1 MQRVSLRLLVTRP
14 HPQAGAWVAQL
25 QAVLD
30 SQAAVMPQG
39 DAARVRA
46 VALPLLAILDAP
58 DPAAVQAAWAQL
70 VATDTSPDTKPD
82 TTPQTTAAQAFN
94 GVMFVSPAAV
104 DAWMA
109 AKPPQASW
117 PVNTW
122 VAVPGPGTERAFRA
136 HGVATRVRE
145 VLGPK
150 IDAAQFDSDAL
161 WAAIGHRPWTG
172 QHILIVHGGAG
183 RELMAQRW
191 RDAGAN
197 VQQVQAYQRGVPRF
211 DADQQTT
218 LQHAMSQP
226 KQHLWL
232 FSSGEAAGHLAA
244 LAPGAP
250 WQVHTALCTHPA
262 IAERATAIGFG
273 TVQVCSPEVKALAQ
287 AARRLALDS
296 AR

>member
-1 MQRVSLRLLVTRP
+1 MQRVSVRLLVTRP
-14 HPQAGAWVAQL
+14 QPQADAWVAQL

-46 VALPLLAILDAP
+46 VAMPLLAIQEAP
-58 DPAAVQAAWAQL
+58 DAAAVQAAWAQL
-70 VATDTSPDTKPD
+70 VAVDAMPS
-82 TTPQTTAAQAFN
+82 QAFN

-109 AKPPQASW
+109 AKPAQATW
-117 PVNTW
+117 PVSTW

-136 HGVATRVRE
+136 HGMATRVRE

-150 IDAAQFDSDAL
+150 ADAAQFDSEAL
-161 WAAIGHRPWTG
+161 WAAIGHRPWSG
-172 QHILIVHGGAG
+172 QRILIVHGGAG

-191 RDAGAN
+191 RDAGAS
-197 VQQVQAYQRGVPRF
+197 VQQVQAYQRGVPRL
-211 DADQQTT
+211 DAAQQAA
-218 LQHAMSQP
+218 LQQAMSQP

-250 WQVHTALCTHPA
+250 WHVHTALCTHPT
-262 IAERATAIGFG
+262 IAERATTIGFG

>member
-14 HPQAGAWVAQL
+14 QPQADAWVAQL

-46 VALPLLAILDAP
+46 VALPLLAILEAP
-58 DPAAVQAAWAQL
+58 DPGAVTAAWAQL
-70 VATDTSPDTKPD
+70 VAAD
-82 TTPQTTAAQAFN
+82 TTPTQAFN

-109 AKPPQASW
+109 ATPAHAQW
-117 PVNTW
+117 PVSTW

-136 HGVATRVRE
+136 HGGVTRVRE

-150 IDAAQFDSDAL
+150 MDAAQFDSDAL
-161 WAAIGHRPWTG
+161 WAAIGHRPWAG
-172 QHILIVHGGAG
+172 QRILIVHGGAG

-191 RDAGAN
+191 RDAGAT
-197 VQQVQAYQRGVPRF
+197 VQQVQAYQRGVPPF
-211 DADQQTT
+211 DASQQAT
-218 LQHAMSQP
+218 LQQAMGQP

-232 FSSGEAAGHLAA
+232 FSSGEAVGHLAA
-244 LAPGAP
+244 AAPGAP
-250 WQVHTALCTHPA
+250 WQVHAALCTHPA